1 VGPDAH
7 SISFL
12 TSNFGPSLFPAT
24 RRPGEHRRTCLVFD
38 LAMGSAPAWVPSV
51 ARSFNGRTIFYRTGS
66 TVKYPLGVPWVLVDR
81 NGRMRSIRRP
91 RRPGALQALMAASGG
106 PARLVTHRQMG
117 SSLRHPILA
126 TDHLERRPSGLRPA
140 PPPTVTVHS
149 WPSSGAITHIS
160 ATPTR
165 TAETLVVTGAG
176 QLRRRRAQSLICER
190 ALDSRR
196 RCRWD
201 SGLNSKAPRAAW

>member
-1 VGPDAH
+1 MGPDAH

-106 PARLVTHRQMG
+106 PARLVTHRQWAPRCATP
-117 SSLRHPILA
+117 SSPPHEAGFAGTPGPPTTWNA
-126 TDHLERRPSGLRPA
+126 GLRACGLLHLRPLRSTREA
-140 PPPTVTVHS
+140 QAHVVASAWRRGMTSAATRSRTSS
-149 WPSSGAITHIS
+149 WSSRG
-160 ATPTR
+160 
-165 TAETLVVTGAG
+165 
-176 QLRRRRAQSLICER
+176 
-190 ALDSRR
+190 
-196 RCRWD
+196 
-201 SGLNSKAPRAAW
+201 